1 METILKTMINA
12 MESLGSG
19 FASCNIGK
27 YTIILTDDEDG
38 AEYLKDA
45 WDKYIGEEEETSDGE
60 KNNS

>member
-45 WDKYIGEEEETSDGE
+45 WDKYIGEEEATSDGE
-60 KNNS
+60 